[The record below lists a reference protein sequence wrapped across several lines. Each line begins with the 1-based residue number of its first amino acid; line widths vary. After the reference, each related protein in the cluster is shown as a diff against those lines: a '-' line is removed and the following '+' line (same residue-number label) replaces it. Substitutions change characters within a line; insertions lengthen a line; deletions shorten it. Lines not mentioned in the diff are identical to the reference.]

1 MSIDVIGA
9 GITGL
14 WQALTLART
23 GHNVRV
29 LEASKTPFE
38 TAASALAGAMLAP
51 FCEAETAEP
60 LVHELGLAALP
71 LWLETLPD
79 IVCNGSLV
87 VANARDRTELK
98 RFARLT
104 HGHAE
109 LDGPGIAK
117 LEPDLDGR
125 FASGL
130 FFADEAHMAPLEVLH
145 GLVHKARA
153 AGVKFE
159 FGVSWNGKRD
169 GSTDNASPASLIID
183 CRGMAARNDLPTLR
197 GVRGERILIRSRD
210 VQLSRPIRLLHPR
223 HPLYI
228 VPWPDTGES
237 GAEQSIAPPL
247 AGSRSGQVYMIGS
260 TLLESDDTSAM
271 TVRSALEILGLA
283 YALHPAFGEAE
294 IIDMSAGVRPAFPD
308 NCPKIIVR
316 SGRGEQT
323 SPRRSYGCI
332 HVNGMYRHGFLVAP
346 MMAKLVADYIATGT
360 ARGDVFVID

>member
-1 MSIDVIGA
+1 MSIKSIDVIGA

-14 WQALTLART
+14 WQALTLARA
-23 GHNVRV
+23 GHNVRL

-38 TAASALAGAMLAP
+38 NAASALAGAMLAP
-51 FCEAETAEP
+51 YCEAETAEP

-71 LWLETLPD
+71 LWLKAFPD
-79 IVCNGSLV
+79 IVCKGSLV
-87 VANARDRTELK
+87 VANARDRAELK

-104 HGHAE
+104 NGHAQ
-109 LDGPGIAK
+109 LDGPGIAT
-117 LEPDLDGR
+117 LEPDLNGR

-130 FFADEAHMAPLEVLH
+130 FFADEAHMAPLDALN
-145 GLVHKARA
+145 GLLQAARA

-159 FGVSWNGKRD
+159 FGVNWSADKD
-169 GSTDNASPASLIID
+169 DSTSDASSLVID

-197 GVRGERILIRSRD
+197 GVRGERIVIRSQD
-210 VQLSRPIRLLHPR
+210 VQLSRPVRLLHPR

-316 SGRGEQT
+316 GRGKQ
-323 SPRRSYGCI
+323 SSARRSHGRI

-346 MMAKLVADYIATGT
+346 MMARLVADYIATGT
-360 ARGDVFVID
+360 ARSDVFVID